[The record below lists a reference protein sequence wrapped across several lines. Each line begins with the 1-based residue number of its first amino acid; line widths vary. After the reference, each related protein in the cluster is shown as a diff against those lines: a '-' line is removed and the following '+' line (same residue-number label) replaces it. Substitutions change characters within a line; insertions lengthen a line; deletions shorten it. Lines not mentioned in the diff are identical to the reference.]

1 MMIHVSVLKNKD
13 LIYLFV
19 LGCLTTFAHVEIN
32 APSAF
37 GTPPSED

>member
-1 MMIHVSVLKNKD
+1 MMISAFKNKD
-13 LIYLFV
+13 LIYFFV
-19 LGCLTTFAHVEIN
+19 LGCLTTFAYVEIN